1 MRTHVASRW
10 QRRATQGGSGL
21 GGICGR
27 CPAAQ
32 KVKEGRF
39 AARPLRVGKA
49 AAVGSSED
57 DPSQE
62 RPQEVPSEAGEEG
75 GERIPFRADKGVTVV
90 RRWRCISLHKGQSR
104 F

>member
-1 MRTHVASRW
+1 MSSCTE
-10 QRRATQGGSGL
+10 G
-21 GGICGR
+21 
-27 CPAAQ
+27 
-32 KVKEGRF
+32 EGRF

-75 GERIPFRADKGVTVV
+75 GEQIPFRADKGVTVV

-104 F
+104 FYMRVMSVLLRRVRSR